1 MYKNIY
7 ELFGIIKN
15 NDIYEL
21 NKNELKEKFNLHNL
35 EDTLIINN
43 YLDIFNLICSQEI
56 NKHFENQIDCDYPL
70 EIKNIIEFIKQ
81 ESCIFDLDGNINYNL
96 LKDFMP
102 SVCFK
107 IDVNSMLNFKFNFK
121 HISNFKIL
129 NETCEL
135 NHNKYKINNKESSIE
150 LIQNDN
156 YNRIEI
162 SNQILEYDVNNIKRL
177 FITFVINSTRYLI
190 WGNIINVDDRP
201 DTTLE
206 FSLFNPIENI
216 FDYNIFKNLHN
227 LSSVAI
233 NMNET
238 LLGFWNDEK
247 TPIKI
252 NLGSNEKDDFK
263 IKYKIDLFLPPSEK
277 FIKIVDK
284 KINNYSLVQIIN

>member
-15 NDIYEL
+15 NDTYEL

-43 YLDIFNLICSQEI
+43 YLDIFNLICSKEI
-56 NKHFENQIDCDYPL
+56 NKYFKNQINCDYPL

-107 IDVNSMLNFKFNFK
+107 IDVKSMLNFKFNFK

-135 NHNKYKINNKESSIE
+135 NHNKYKINNKENSIE

-156 YNRIEI
+156 YNKIEI

-190 WGNIINVDDRP
+190 WGNIINVNDYP

-206 FSLFNPIENI
+206 FSLINPIENI
-216 FDYNIFKNLHN
+216 FNYDIFKNLCN
-227 LSSVAI
+227 LSSIAI

-263 IKYKIDLFLPPSEK
+263 IKYKIHLFLPPSEK

-284 KINNYSLVQIIN
+284 KINNYSSIQIIN